1 MKSFFNHT
9 LLILTVLA
17 ICCLAL
23 IFRGQL
29 LAGYERTQISI
40 PAEKAPV
47 QTVPVPASIRSN
59 NRVESKTRSLPA
71 RPRNKAKDWKASSL
85 SDFADAPPQIQARI
99 KGNLQQEGQSQ
110 HRK

>member
-17 ICCLAL
+17 ICSLAI

-40 PAEKAPV
+40 PAEEAPV
-47 QTVPVPASIRSN
+47 QTVPVPASIRSDERPSPEN
-59 NRVESKTRSLPA
+59 KTFPVRRQKKST
-71 RPRNKAKDWKASSL
+71 DWKASSL

-99 KGNLQQEGQSQ
+99 KGNLQQGAKS
-110 HRK
+110 RNR